1 MSWHALYYPL
11 KPGSEKEVGELFKA
25 SGRPQ
30 FDVRDDS
37 GRTVGRLLGTMAF
50 VGAGKAIRVIE
61 IGGALPQVA
70 GHMSRQPEVR
80 EFERRLEEHLSV
92 PRDMR
97 SPDGARAFFRQAA
110 LDSVQVVLGE
120 QGKASDWM
128 GVFYPVK
135 AGHEQAVRGA
145 ALHNRPPNLAVKDD
159 SGARVGQVRGM
170 MFFVG
175 AEKALRL
182 VKVEGDRS
190 GFGMHMARQ
199 PAAREFQ
206 QRLDEHLAVD
216 RGIDSADSARHFFA
230 IAWLECV
237 LSRRHDQEIAA

>member
-11 KPGSEKEVGELFKA
+11 ERGSEKEVGELFKS

-30 FDVRDDS
+30 FDVQDDS
-37 GRTVGRLLGTMAF
+37 GQTVGRLLGTMAF
-50 VGAGKAIRVIE
+50 VGNGKAVRVIE
-61 IGGALPQVA
+61 IDGALPQVA

-97 SPDGARAFFRQAA
+97 SPEGARAFFRQAA

-128 GVFYPVK
+128 GVFYPLQP
-135 AGHEQAVRGA
+135 GHEQAVREA
-145 ALHNRPPNLAVKDD
+145 ALHNRPPSLSVEDE

-182 VKVEGDRS
+182 VKVDGDKS
-190 GFGMHMARQ
+190 GFGAYMSRQ

-206 QRLDEHLAVD
+206 QQLDEHLAVD
-216 RGIDSADSARHFFA
+216 RSIDSADSARHFFA
-230 IAWLECV
+230 DAWLECV
-237 LSRRHDQEIAA
+237 LSRRHDEEVAA